1 MKKEEKKAGY
11 LWLAGGVGFVAV
23 VACGFYIYQ
32 FGNNGLSPKSED
44 WANFATYISGTVGV
58 AAVVATLIAF
68 VITLRQQKRLIDS
81 QDKMIAKQ
89 KKQIKLTKKQ
99 LSNEKLSREVE
110 FAYQAS
116 LNIFPVLLKSID
128 KRLVRG
134 SIDFYDNES
143 GSFRL
148 FINPLEYDSG
158 GFIDNSEGV
167 YFSDGVRV
175 QRLLLNLDAFE
186 SSGCGFFENCHSYD
200 YGVKSFL
207 RRRFDRHDFLRLSYA
222 KIMWIKNSRLIV
234 YADVIDSIHKV
245 FKRVDEVTSFAV
257 EKIRV
262 SEDLKGFLEVRM
274 DEPIEHP
281 AARDELSY
289 RVSYKFL
296 ALCYHAFL
304 LGMHLENLYLSKVE
318 YLDFPKNKE
327 QLLQCRLD
335 RAPMGYL
342 DVLNYW
348 YEIGAFLREKSPPG
362 GGLGQL

>member
-1 MKKEEKKAGY
+1 MKNWCRKYYTNVILVGLVA
-11 LWLAGGVGFVAV
+11 AVGGVA
-23 VACGFYIYQ
+23 AYLYIDQ
-32 FGNNGLSPKSED
+32 FGSNGFSKKSED

-68 VITLRQQKRLIDS
+68 VITLRQQQALIDS

-89 KKQIKLTKKQ
+89 EKQIKLTKKQ

-128 KRLVRG
+128 KRLVKG
-134 SIDFYDNES
+134 GINFYDNES

-158 GFIDNSEGV
+158 GFIDNSEGI
-167 YFSDGVRV
+167 YFANGIRI
-175 QRLLLNLDAFE
+175 QRLLLNLNAFE
-186 SSGCGFFENCHSYD
+186 SFGGSCFERLHSYD
-200 YGVKSFL
+200 YGVDVCI
-207 RRRFDRHDFLRLSYA
+207 RRRFDRHEFWRLSYA
-222 KIMWIKNSRLIV
+222 MMMWIKNSRLIV

-257 EKIRV
+257 EKVRLNK
-262 SEDLKGFLEVRM
+262 DLKGFLEVRM
-274 DEPIEHP
+274 DEPIEHL
-281 AARDELSY
+281 AVRDEQSY
-289 RVSYKFL
+289 SVSYKLL

-304 LGMHLENLYLSKVE
+304 LGMHSENLYLSKVE

-342 DVLNYW
+342 DVLNNW
-348 YEIGAFLREKSPPG
+348 YEIGAFLREKKPAS
-362 GGLGQL
+362 